1 MWRDR
6 LQRRM
11 ADRERRKA
19 ARASDL
25 ARRRGMADYEDE
37 DDDAERQAQED
48 DEEVSVRAVWE
59 WRTGVYVCV
68 DMS

>member
-19 ARASDL
+19 ARDNDL
-25 ARRRGMADYEDE
+25 ARRRGMMDM
-37 DDDAERQAQED
+37 DDDDDEAERQAQAD
-48 DEEVSVRAVWE
+48 DEEVCIVVLRRVQCG
-59 WRTGVYVCV
+59 WRQA
-68 DMS
+68 